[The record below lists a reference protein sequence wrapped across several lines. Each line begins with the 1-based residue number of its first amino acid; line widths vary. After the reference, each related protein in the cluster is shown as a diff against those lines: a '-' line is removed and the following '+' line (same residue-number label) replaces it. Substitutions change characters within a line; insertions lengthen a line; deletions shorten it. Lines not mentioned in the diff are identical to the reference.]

1 MNICKGQEIKPSIK
15 FWNCLFCLNSVEQ
28 RDSSIFSDIKWR
40 KSTGE
45 KSKKIKVKHHKQ
57 INLRL
62 NSCTDFFLSTIP
74 LWHYLVRHF
83 PLTVFFTRQ
92 NHPVLHKNKSDS
104 LSRSSTTV
112 WENLRQFIL
121 CLDSYPS
128 HTIPLERHLIGPKFI
143 LQQCNNHKHAAR
155 VIKNYLQWQEQMVEP
170 AALVSTLWSLSRIT
184 WRDRRH
190 RESLRSQEN
199 CGTLSDMLPTAYLPS
214 KTCAWASRGPVLFS
228 GQRVVT
234 LNIHLV
240 YIL

>member
-1 MNICKGQEIKPSIK
+1 MY
-15 FWNCLFCLNSVEQ
+15 W
-28 RDSSIFSDIKWR
+28 
-40 KSTGE
+40 
-45 KSKKIKVKHHKQ
+45 
-57 INLRL
+57 
-62 NSCTDFFLSTIP
+62 FFLVQSLYGITLLDISLWQCSLQDKITQFCTLEKTSLIHYHVHPP
-74 LWHYLVRHF
+74 LCGKPQAIY
-83 PLTVFFTRQ
+83 TV
-92 NHPVLHKNKSDS
+92 
-104 LSRSSTTV
+104 
-112 WENLRQFIL
+112 

-128 HTIPLERHLIGPKFI
+128 HTIPSERHLIGPKFI
-143 LQQCNNHKHAAR
+143 LQQCNNPKHAAR

-199 CGTLSDMLPTAYLPS
+199 CGTFSDMLPTAYLPS

-240 YIL
+240 CIL